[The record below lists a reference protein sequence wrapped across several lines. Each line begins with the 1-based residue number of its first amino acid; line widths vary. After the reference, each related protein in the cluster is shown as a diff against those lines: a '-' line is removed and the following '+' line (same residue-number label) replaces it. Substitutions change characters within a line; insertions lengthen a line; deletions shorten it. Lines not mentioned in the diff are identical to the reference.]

1 MTETVIRKSIL
12 LRAAPAKVWAFLT
25 DPDKLAIW
33 FHRPTTPL
41 LDGPYEMQGAE
52 SGERFMWGDV
62 LVAEPFKRLE
72 YTFELSQMGG
82 VASMVKWT
90 LTEGDAGVTLSLEHS
105 GLPQG
110 AVAYDLSLALDK
122 GWEDHMGQMRSAL
135 HM

>member
-1 MTETVIRKSIL
+1 MTEIMIRKSIL
-12 LRAAPAKVWAFLT
+12 LRADPAKVWAFLT

-41 LDGPYEMQGAE
+41 LDGPYEMLGAE

-72 YTFELSQMGG
+72 YTFELAQMGG
-82 VASMVKWT
+82 AASMVKWT
-90 LTEGDAGVTLSLEHS
+90 LNEGDDGVTLSLEHR

-110 AVAYDLSLALDK
+110 AAAYDLSLALDK
-122 GWEDHMGQMRSAL
+122 GWEEHMGEMRSAL
-135 HM
+135 HK